1 MAETAI
7 PTTAPLPPGAL
18 DSIPVSRPR
27 PTPLDLLG
35 DGSFN
40 FNLAANSIANSM
52 FTTPQGG
59 NCMGGDHIQSIFQTA
74 TSMLQQQGQH
84 ISVND
89 LNANF
94 GGDRTQQQKTN
105 VGDGNT
111 NPSNELLRTT
121 TMNSNA
127 SSFWPEASLFLTPS
141 ASSVGCLSNLSNHT
155 TPMLVDA
162 TTTRNLASQQM
173 EVTQRLDRAMSCDST
188 MSQAVSC
195 LSNFDNL
202 GRNNTNNMSLSVMS
216 LSSMNNSGAPPSMN
230 NSGAPMLNNG
240 ASGISSCGGHMMQ
253 PGDMNMI
260 ANSLS
265 NCNGNN
271 FQQQGGFQH
280 QMGGMINNCDTGMMM
295 GSSCQMMNMPTA
307 GGSSCSSSSNN
318 CDSSTNFVQAQNV
331 MGACNGGPGGAASMT
346 MQDVP
351 QSQSQFVTQQQS
363 HFCHQ
368 HQNNFSQPQNN
379 FSQQS
384 TNVVSCSEQMHG
396 GTGNTYQQ
404 VHQQPNGCN
413 AQGGMVNTSMGD
425 GAFQFGVG
433 PGGGGATSSTNPN
446 MMLNSNNTL
455 GGPVFLTEAFQ
466 ANAGSSACGTN
477 TSGMG
482 RIPGDDNMLNNF
494 SLVFGSSSEKFQ
506 QEEKNSGGDCRGQPF
521 GKASHHTENGR
532 QNGCSG
538 NATFTEQEL
547 CSGNSTSTAR
557 PFSAAPN
564 RAAPSPQLRGEDC
577 RGRIG
582 ASRSDEQLNGC
593 APSGG
598 GGSSASSS
606 SDRAGGGAKNNA
618 RSGKAGALS
627 TIANNLGGLNFN
639 VPPAPVVMPNMT
651 NMQNRP
657 SPPAPPR
664 PRSDDRASLSQEQR
678 NNHLA
683 VPEGGS
689 YNGGVGFPPRAGWRN
704 GKGAATRP
712 GGGYHPPNRV
722 SLQSKNAGG
731 NINYNSQEIF
741 GSQGRATK
749 GGSSGSYS
757 LDNGVDGVCKD
768 HKGSHHGFQET
779 PGPQPGE
786 RYNGPSSGA
795 QNYHQPS
802 SGSRGS
808 PAVSSYGNYSGSGS
822 AACGPGGRRDAM
834 STFSGGGG
842 GGGGP
847 TTSSHFA
854 PATHFAQ
861 SHSHAA
867 NTGACTWGASAAPSV
882 GGFTGSGK
890 GSASASSSS
899 WNRSKPGF
907 YNWPPGGPAASGHN
921 HPTGGGKETNANGY
935 QPREATEKACHV
947 TQTALAMLEDAFKSQ
962 ERDREAAASQIA
974 YCARTE
980 PDSLRF
986 CIHRCTEKIQ
996 HGESVLPEGRPREG
1010 AKPEKG
1016 AALSYA
1022 QAVANADSIIQA
1034 IQPIFL
1040 DLASCDSGKVSVLLR
1055 CWLDLIILQERVE
1068 PLQQILRDLV
1078 PRLPDLGRQE
1088 KAARTVQKVVE
1099 AIGER
1104 CTTWPQLL
1112 EGLRACLDAMPPLT
1126 TANPRREHTTAHLLI
1141 TDEHGHHI
1149 LQRIVKL
1156 YMEKELRGGEYLVDY
1171 VQGRVAEFACD
1182 RQGCC
1187 FLQRVHPLASDAQRQ
1202 WIREALLADLPA
1214 IAQHC
1219 YGNYVVQNLIE
1230 RADDEQWKAD
1240 VVERMI
1246 DFGVRDLC
1254 CQKHSSNVL
1263 EKCLEHGH
1271 DHAAPVRRL
1280 VQELLRDPAA
1290 FEVIF
1295 RDKFGNYVLQRALA
1309 VMCDK
1314 SQSLDLFH
1322 AMLRILMPMLLR
1334 NTTIVPHAGPRYSA
1348 VDGGVDSITP
1358 PLPSHLK
1365 SVSMKIL
1372 TRYRLNFL
1380 EVAQNDGA
1388 ASIGDTILRLTESSA
1403 AAAAADTAAARCNKA
1418 APPMVAPW
1426 GEVAPAAS
1434 SVGTATVGSIDK
1446 GSSSAAP
1453 GRSTTK
1459 GTSKA
1464 VAGAPTGT
1472 KGGSFMSA
1480 SIGSGCA
1487 GKGGGKGSFNMA
1499 ESLSN
1504 SSCGNSAS
1512 SSCWGRI
1519 PGGYNA
1525 PPGGGTGAAAGRGK
1539 PLGGGRGGGAGARQN
1554 QFLQYKPGGA
1564 ADMFRSAA
1572 AAVET
1577 AGEQEDDEEEQQ
1589 QEESQEW
1596 GNETKMGGGIP
1607 CAEEAFIKILST
1619 QPPTLTWPHLIE

>member
-307 GGSSCSSSSNN
+307 GGSS
-318 CDSSTNFVQAQNV
+318 
-331 MGACNGGPGGAASMT
+331 
-346 MQDVP
+346 
-351 QSQSQFVTQQQS
+351 
-363 HFCHQ
+363 
-368 HQNNFSQPQNN
+368 
-379 FSQQS
+379 
-384 TNVVSCSEQMHG
+384 
-396 GTGNTYQQ
+396 
-404 VHQQPNGCN
+404 
-413 AQGGMVNTSMGD
+413 
-425 GAFQFGVG
+425 
-433 PGGGGATSSTNPN
+433 
-446 MMLNSNNTL
+446 
-455 GGPVFLTEAFQ
+455 
-466 ANAGSSACGTN
+466 
-477 TSGMG
+477 
-482 RIPGDDNMLNNF
+482 
-494 SLVFGSSSEKFQ
+494 
-506 QEEKNSGGDCRGQPF
+506 
-521 GKASHHTENGR
+521 
-532 QNGCSG
+532 
-538 NATFTEQEL
+538 
-547 CSGNSTSTAR
+547 
-557 PFSAAPN
+557 
-564 RAAPSPQLRGEDC
+564 
-577 RGRIG
+577 
-582 ASRSDEQLNGC
+582 
-593 APSGG
+593 
-598 GGSSASSS
+598 
-606 SDRAGGGAKNNA
+606 
-618 RSGKAGALS
+618 
-627 TIANNLGGLNFN
+627 
-639 VPPAPVVMPNMT
+639 
-651 NMQNRP
+651 
-657 SPPAPPR
+657 
-664 PRSDDRASLSQEQR
+664 
-678 NNHLA
+678 
-683 VPEGGS
+683 
-689 YNGGVGFPPRAGWRN
+689 
-704 GKGAATRP
+704 
-712 GGGYHPPNRV
+712 
-722 SLQSKNAGG
+722 G

-768 HKGSHHGFQET
+768 HKGSHH
-779 PGPQPGE
+779 
-786 RYNGPSSGA
+786 
-795 QNYHQPS
+795 
-802 SGSRGS
+802 
-808 PAVSSYGNYSGSGS
+808 
-822 AACGPGGRRDAM
+822 ACGPGGRRDAM

-1182 RQGCC
+1182 RQG
-1187 FLQRVHPLASDAQRQ
+1187 
-1202 WIREALLADLPA
+1202 
-1214 IAQHC
+1214 
-1219 YGNYVVQNLIE
+1219 NLIE

-1434 SVGTATVGSIDK
+1434 SVGT
-1446 GSSSAAP
+1446 
-1453 GRSTTK
+1453 
-1459 GTSKA
+1459 
-1464 VAGAPTGT
+1464 

-1572 AAVET
+1572 AA
-1577 AGEQEDDEEEQQ
+1577 
-1589 QEESQEW
+1589 
-1596 GNETKMGGGIP
+1596 
-1607 CAEEAFIKILST
+1607 
-1619 QPPTLTWPHLIE
+1619 